1 MAVRSFSNS
10 ICRAWQQARSVWESE
25 FPSEE
30 SDQLQDLHEL
40 GMKCIWW
47 LYLKYVNQLSTIVNL
62 LSAYLCG
69 CNDTSVADTVGSFC
83 LSEPNSG
90 SDAFALKTKAVP
102 GQMPQTKSFVE
113 ICRRYTYR
121 QTDIHP
127 PIHPSMH
134 AYIHTLHY
142 TPLHCT
148 ALHYITLRYITLHY
162 IHTYIHTLHTVHTLH
177 TLHT

>member
-47 LYLKYVNQLSTIVNL
+47 LYLKYVISCQQLSTIVNL
-62 LSAYLCG
+62 LSTYLCR

-102 GQMPQTKSFVE
+102 GQMRQTKSFVD
-113 ICRRYTYR
+113 IQTDR
-121 QTDIHP
+121 QTY
-127 PIHPSMH
+127 IHPSTH
-134 AYIHTLHY
+134 PSIRTYVQ
-142 TPLHCT
+142 
-148 ALHYITLRYITLHY
+148 YITLHY
-162 IHTYIHTLHTVHTLH
+162 ITFH
-177 TLHT
+177 

>member
-47 LYLKYVNQLSTIVNL
+47 LYLKYVISCQQLSTIVNL
-62 LSAYLCG
+62 LSTYLCR

-102 GQMPQTKSFVE
+102 GQMRQTKSFVD
-113 ICRRYTYR
+113 I
-121 QTDIHP
+121 QTDRHTS
-127 PIHPSMH
+127 IHPS
-134 AYIHTLHY
+134 IHTYVRTIH
-142 TPLHCT
+142 
-148 ALHYITLRYITLHY
+148 YITLHY
-162 IHTYIHTLHTVHTLH
+162 IPLITLHCIALRCITLHCITLHYIHVSDM
-177 TLHT
+177 